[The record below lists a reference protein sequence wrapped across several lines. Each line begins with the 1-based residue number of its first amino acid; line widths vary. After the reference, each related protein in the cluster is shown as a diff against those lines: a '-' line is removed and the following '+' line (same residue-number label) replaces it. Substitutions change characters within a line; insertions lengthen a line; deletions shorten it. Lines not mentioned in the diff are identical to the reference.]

1 MPAHHPR
8 CLSGSLTAHL
18 RRLAER
24 QPDQPIAFIV
34 TLQPGAHAAKVLPF
48 TPTVEVELIRMAAG
62 SMTAAQ
68 ALKLADDP
76 RIERIELD
84 GEAHTLP
91 SDPDAADEPND

>member
-1 MPAHHPR
+1 MPAHHPH

-24 QPDQPIAFIV
+24 QPDHEFAFIV
-34 TLQPGAHAAKVLPF
+34 TLQPGAKAAKVLPF
-48 TPTVEVELIRMAAG
+48 APTVEVELIRMAAG

-76 RIERIELD
+76 RVERIELD

-91 SDPDAADEPND
+91 SSADEPND